1 MEKVHFVFS
10 VYNRAHLGWGLKP
23 VHKWQYRYKAAGSKQ
38 QHERETK
45 TMKFPSGLVLH
56 LCEDKFQATIC
67 TFKIHVEVISVRAE
81 NATLSWKNAKYLRT
95 LGRVSHRCH
104 DELDAPQ
111 QLHPPAESHLQILWQ
126 TDRQK
131 DFRGQNATDNLCINP
146 HPQPHSPPPSII
158 TSYICP
164 RCISTLTHSEFL
176 TYYTICFSSGGAWQ
190 GRLIFFF
197 SINWCLKRLNCE
209 WILLFGVCLPTP
221 NRAF

>member
-1 MEKVHFVFS
+1 
-10 VYNRAHLGWGLKP
+10 
-23 VHKWQYRYKAAGSKQ
+23 
-38 QHERETK
+38 
-45 TMKFPSGLVLH
+45 MKFPSGLVLH

-146 HPQPHSPPPSII
+146 YPQPHSPPPSII

-164 RCISTLTHSEFL
+164 RCISTLTHSKFL

-197 SINWCLKRLNCE
+197 FFQLIDAWKGSIVNEYFCLVFVYRHQTAHSYLSVNPRFH
-209 WILLFGVCLPTP
+209 LFQHGLFLISDSCDELSKMNYGTL
-221 NRAF
+221 

>member
-1 MEKVHFVFS
+1 MKERQKQWNFPLGLCYIS
-10 VYNRAHLGWGLKP
+10 VKTN
-23 VHKWQYRYKAAGSKQ
+23 SKQ
-38 QHERETK
+38 LFALLRS
-45 TMKFPSGLVLH
+45 ML
-56 LCEDKFQATIC
+56 
-67 TFKIHVEVISVRAE
+67 EVISVRAE

-146 HPQPHSPPPSII
+146 QPQPHSPPPSII

-164 RCISTLTHSEFL
+164 RCISTLTHSKFL

-197 SINWCLKRLNCE
+197 N
-209 WILLFGVCLPTP
+209 
-221 NRAF
+221 